1 MPDIV
6 ALQKIAAGLSEYW
19 SPRVVGEV
27 DESYV
32 KVAKVKGNL
41 AWHSHDPE
49 DELLLVLSGRLRIE
63 MESHSV
69 ELGEGDVFIVPQGSA
84 A

>member
-1 MPDIV
+1 M
-6 ALQKIAAGLSEYW
+6 
-19 SPRVVGEV
+19 RVVGEV

-32 KVAKVKGNL
+32 KVAKLKGNL
-41 AWHSHDPE
+41 TWHSHDQE
-49 DELLLVLSGRLRIE
+49 GELFLVLSGRLRIE